1 VVREYAAQAV
11 EYVRRSVG
19 LTLEY
24 DSDTLPVL
32 DHYLRSVPD
41 GTPETL
47 ALVAGTSGAYFG
59 EVIRRRLGGRWDLS
73 AADPGG
79 WRLVLPGG
87 LSFSPA
93 GLVLAAI
100 LLCDEIELDSGLR
113 APNAVTPVLETALE
127 RMGAVTEEEYY
138 SLCGRLDTIEHLHDV
153 VQVARARDPRSSAN

>member
-1 VVREYAAQAV
+1 VVRDYAAQAV
-11 EYVRRSVG
+11 EYVRRAVG

-32 DHYLRSVPD
+32 DHYLRSVPE
-41 GTPETL
+41 GQPETL

-73 AADPGG
+73 ASDPGG

-100 LLCDEIELDSGLR
+100 LLCDEVELDAGLR
-113 APNAVTPVLETALE
+113 APSAVTPVLETALE